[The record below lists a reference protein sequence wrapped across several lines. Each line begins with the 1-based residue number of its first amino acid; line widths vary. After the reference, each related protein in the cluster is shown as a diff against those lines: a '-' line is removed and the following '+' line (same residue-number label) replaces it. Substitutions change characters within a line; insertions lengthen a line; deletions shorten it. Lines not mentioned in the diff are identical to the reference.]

1 LFSTSQ
7 IGLLAALAAASIW
20 SCASILFSA
29 AGRSLQPSSVNL
41 LRLLF
46 ALVMMLSTH
55 LLQSGALLPEASQAQ
70 WILLSISGVI
80 GLGLGDLALFYAFD
94 AVGPRLA
101 MLIAAS
107 APVMATLLGLGF
119 FNDSLSL
126 FSLLGTALTL
136 FGIAWVV
143 SERAEGGQSS
153 KPKQLRRGIIF
164 GLLAAAGQAIGMLFS
179 KQGMTQGAAIA
190 AQDAALIRMLSA
202 SAVMLPLQLFWWR
215 RQSPT
220 TKSAPNL
227 TKSLLMI
234 AVGSFMGT
242 YLGMSLSLVAS
253 RDASLGEAQTILSL
267 PPVLILPL
275 SYYVQKEHISLRAVL
290 GALLAVAGTAL
301 LFVS

>member
-1 LFSTSQ
+1 MLSTSQ
-7 IGLLAALAAASIW
+7 VGLLAALAAASIW
-20 SCASILFSA
+20 SCASLLFST

-46 ALVMMLSTH
+46 ALGMMLSTH

-101 MLIAAS
+101 MLVAAS
-107 APVMATLLGLGF
+107 APVMATLLGVGF
-119 FNDSLSL
+119 FKDSLGLS
-126 FSLLGTALTL
+126 SLLGTALTL

-143 SERAEGGQSS
+143 SERSEGAHS
-153 KPKQLRRGIIF
+153 KPKQLRRGVIF

-179 KQGMTQGAAIA
+179 KQGMTQGADIA

-202 SAVMLPLQLFWWR
+202 SAVMLPLQLLWR
-215 RQSPT
+215 RRQAPAET
-220 TKSAPNL
+220 TQAEGKPSL
-227 TKSLLMI
+227 TKSLLLI

-253 RDASLGEAQTILSL
+253 RDAAMGEA
-267 PPVLILPL
+267 
-275 SYYVQKEHISLRAVL
+275 
-290 GALLAVAGTAL
+290 
-301 LFVS
+301 